1 MISTVI
7 PTYSG
12 IFLIP
17 MYSYLIDVYV
27 CVIPM
32 QDVPVFQSWKLEFI
46 IEVLPSRHFD
56 WSVLFVLS
64 VHLTDLLRGTSY
76 WLTRK
81 HVIKQTPWEFKHKVR
96 PFCLSNQ
103 LALIVRISIVSI
115 PHDHVMSASS
125 IALDVYC
132 TLESFP
138 QALPCEFSNSYLGA
152 WASKVSTSALSRLK
166 LQSFIS

>member
-17 MYSYLIDVYV
+17 IYSYLIDVYV
-27 CVIPM
+27 CVWFLCRMFLFSKVGTLNSSFTEQALRLICA
-32 QDVPVFQSWKLEFI
+32 
-46 IEVLPSRHFD
+46 
-56 WSVLFVLS
+56 FVLS
-64 VHLTDLLRGTSY
+64 VHLTDLLTGTSY
-76 WLTRK
+76 WLIRK
-81 HVIKQTPWEFKHKVR
+81 HVIKQIPWEFKHEVR

-115 PHDHVMSASS
+115 PHDHVMSTSS

-132 TLESFP
+132 TLNSVDSLVAY
-138 QALPCEFSNSYLGA
+138 QVLKCQRILPPYGLEQRRYQLMP
-152 WASKVSTSALSRLK
+152 
-166 LQSFIS
+166 FIS